1 MRRKDRMRRSGGF
14 LLLFVCFLCAV
25 LLQGCTS
32 SRPALQRTTLSE
44 IYPGD
49 ITKVD
54 RVELLD
60 GTKGRTKWLDDPVEI
75 RLWIGGLK
83 DVVLIPEENQEGS
96 VGGMYVIG
104 FYEGEERKLW
114 FSPQSIE
121 DVYYETNELF
131 TGQIRLLFE
140 REFKGG

>member
-1 MRRKDRMRRSGGF
+1 MRRSGGF

-25 LLQGCTS
+25 FLQGCTS
-32 SRPALQRTTLSE
+32 SRPALQGTTLSE

-49 ITKVD
+49 IAKVN

-60 GTKGRTKWLDDPVEI
+60 KTTGRTKWLDDLGDI

-83 DVVLIPEENQEGS
+83 DVVLIPEEKQEGS
-96 VGGMYVIG
+96 VGGMYAIG
-104 FYEGEERKLW
+104 FYEGEDRKLW

-121 DVYYETNELF
+121 DVYYETNRLF
-131 TGQIRLLFE
+131 TGQIQLLFE
-140 REFKGG
+140 REFSTP

>member
-1 MRRKDRMRRSGGF
+1 MRRTAWI
-14 LLLFVCFLCAV
+14 LLLLICFLCSM

-60 GTKGRTKWLDDPVEI
+60 GTTGRTKWLDDPSDI

-96 VGGMYVIG
+96 VGGIYMIG
-104 FYEGEERKLW
+104 LYEGEDRKLW
-114 FSPQSIE
+114 FSPHSIE
-121 DVYYETNELF
+121 DIYYETNRLF
-131 TGQIRLLFE
+131 TGQIQLIFE
-140 REFKGG
+140 REFSTP

>member
-1 MRRKDRMRRSGGF
+1 MQRPVWF
-14 LLLFVCFLCAV
+14 LLLLICFLCGM

-32 SRPALQRTTLSE
+32 SRPSLQRTTLSE

-60 GTKGRTKWLDDPVEI
+60 KTTGRTKWLDDPSDI

-83 DVVLIPEENQEGS
+83 DVVLIPDDNQKGS
-96 VGGMYVIG
+96 VGGIYAIG
-104 FYEGEERKLW
+104 FYEGEDRQLW
-114 FSPQSIE
+114 FSPNSIE
-121 DVYYETNELF
+121 DVYYETNRLF
-131 TGQIRLLFE
+131 TGQIQLIFE
-140 REFKGG
+140 REFSTP

>member
-1 MRRKDRMRRSGGF
+1 MRRSGGF

-25 LLQGCTS
+25 CLQGCTP
-32 SRPALQRTTLSE
+32 SRPALQGTTLSE

-60 GTKGRTKWLDDPVEI
+60 MTTGRTKWLDDLDEI

-83 DVVLIPEENQEGS
+83 DVVLIPEKNQEGS
-96 VGGMYVIG
+96 VGGMYAIG
-104 FYEGEERKLW
+104 FYEGEDRKLW

-121 DVYYETNELF
+121 DVYYETNRLF
-131 TGQIRLLFE
+131 TGQIQLLFE
-140 REFKGG
+140 RKFSTP

>member
-1 MRRKDRMRRSGGF
+1 MRRSGGF
-14 LLLFVCFLCAV
+14 LLLFVCFLCAM

-32 SRPALQRTTLSE
+32 SRPVLQRTTLSE

-60 GTKGRTKWLDDPVEI
+60 GTTGRTKWLDDPVEI
-75 RLWIGGLK
+75 RLWIGGLN

-104 FYEGEERKLW
+104 FYEGEDRKLW

-131 TGQIRLLFE
+131 TGQIQLLFE
-140 REFKGG
+140 REFSTP